1 MVQAIQIVI
10 IVGITH
16 LFIIKISE
24 SNSTKVHHP
33 NIVEFVDGVFEFVK
47 KGYGFVIR
55 RLLKVVLY
63 QPND

>member
-33 NIVEFVDGVFEFVK
+33 NIVEFVVGVFEFVK